1 MIKYLVIAAVAFI
14 VLVVAVCAPL
24 NLATVIVMVLA
35 VAAMGYS
42 LVRLL
47 ELFTEDKKEGRG
59 EEK

>member
-1 MIKYLVIAAVAFI
+1 MIKHLVIAAVAFV
-14 VLVVAVCAPL
+14 VLVVAVYAPL

-42 LVRLL
+42 VVRLL

>member
-14 VLVVAVCAPL
+14 VLVVAVYAPL

-42 LVRLL
+42 VVRLL

-59 EEK
+59 EGK

>member
-1 MIKYLVIAAVAFI
+1 MIKYLVIAAVAFV
-14 VLVVAVCAPL
+14 VLVVAVYAPL
-24 NLATVIVMVLA
+24 NLAMVIVMVLA

-42 LVRLL
+42 VVRLL

>member
-14 VLVVAVCAPL
+14 VLVVAVYAPL

-42 LVRLL
+42 VVRLL

>member
-1 MIKYLVIAAVAFI
+1 MIKYLVIAAVAFV
-14 VLVVAVCAPL
+14 VLVVAVYAPL

-42 LVRLL
+42 VVRLL

-59 EEK
+59 EGK